1 MDFKKVFAGAVFSLL
16 QQRLVLAKALLLP
29 MVAYLVLGFVS
40 YLEAGIMLQVFV
52 WLLSTVVEVLIA
64 VTTHR
69 IVLLGAGS
77 VPAWGIFVPTAR
89 EWWFLLYLLG
99 LTVLMGLVGMLVTIP
114 VIGVVLWLLAALY
127 LLSRLSLVF
136 PAIAVDQ
143 PISFAAS
150 WQRTQQHQK
159 LMLLVVIIVPVL
171 VGTLS
176 YLVGLVPYAYIL
188 GLLLWPVG
196 LVFTVAMLSMAY
208 LLIVQ
213 SEGIEDNSQ
222 TQ

>member
-1 MDFKKVFAGAVFSLL
+1 MDFKKVLAGAIFSLS
-16 QQRLVLAKALLLP
+16 QQRLVLVRALLLP
-29 MVAYLVLGFVS
+29 VFAYLLLGLVS
-40 YLEAGIMLQVFV
+40 YLELDIMLQALVG
-52 WLLSTVVEVLIA
+52 LLGMVVEVLIA

-77 VPAWGIFVPTAR
+77 VPPWGIFFPSAR

-99 LTVLMGLVGMLVTIP
+99 LSVLMGVVGMLVTIP
-114 VIGVVLWLLAALY
+114 VIGVVLWLVAALY

-143 PISFAAS
+143 RISFAAS
-150 WQRTQQHQK
+150 WRRTQHHQK
-159 LMLLVVIIVPVL
+159 LMLLVVVIVPVL
-171 VGTLS
+171 AGTLS
-176 YLVGLVPYAYIL
+176 YLVGLVPYAYVL
-188 GLLLWPVG
+188 GLVLWPVA

-208 LLIVQ
+208 LLITQ
-213 SEGIEDNSQ
+213 SEGVEDNSQ